1 MAKIRRLTLGEW
13 FLNYQ
18 LSHSWFSYHHLP
30 FHLDIDVTPLVERA
44 ESLGYRFSPT
54 ATVVKAA
61 ALLLKERPQ
70 LNRMLFHTLT
80 GMRIAEFETIR
91 VNMPVVIEN
100 NNDPVLSAM
109 VFEGLL
115 DKTVPEIHQEIR
127 AFSQSD
133 LSDKPIG
140 RFVNSRGNHWWN
152 RLFLR
157 FIHFVAHRIPKAY
170 ATKGGG
176 ISVTSLMRRN
186 VQGIVMRGTAIG
198 QTALTFLVNNLQK
211 TPEGRYIL
219 YVGVDNNHSVLEG
232 DEYSEACSV
241 FAQIIGEPDLDL
253 FYPKGQPFVKVK
265 EVAK

>member
-1 MAKIRRLTLGEW
+1 
-13 FLNYQ
+13 
-18 LSHSWFSYHHLP
+18 
-30 FHLDIDVTPLVERA
+30 
-44 ESLGYRFSPT
+44 
-54 ATVVKAA
+54 
-61 ALLLKERPQ
+61 
-70 LNRMLFHTLT
+70 MLFHTLT
-80 GMRIAEFETIR
+80 GMRIAEFEEIR

-100 NNDPVLSAM
+100 NGKPVLSAM

-115 DKTVPEIHQEIR
+115 EKSVPQIHQEIR

-170 ATKGGG
+170 ATRGGG

-186 VQGIVMRGTAIG
+186 YSGHRHAWYCHWSNCTDIS
-198 QTALTFLVNNLQK
+198 VNNLQK
-211 TPEGRYIL
+211 TPDGRYIL

-232 DEYSEACSV
+232 DEYSEAV
-241 FAQIIGEPDLDL
+241 FIFAQIIE
-253 FYPKGQPFVKVK
+253 
-265 EVAK
+265 